1 MWVYGRRNKS
11 TTKVYIYDYACE
23 EKNNIQTQHLNSEF
37 IRFKSGF
44 KKKTCFLKDN
54 KHVYKTNQ
62 LRMSFKD

>member
-1 MWVYGRRNKS
+1 MLVYGRRNKS

-44 KKKTCFLKDN
+44 LK
-54 KHVYKTNQ
+54 KHV
-62 LRMSFKD
+62 F